1 MGSVLR
7 TMVRSMVWRMGWCVL
22 VALLDLVKEIVVVLL
37 SVLVVELV
45 VITWLALYPGVLYL
59 VGNQSTLG
67 CSLVLDT
74 TETG

>member
-1 MGSVLR
+1 MESVLR
-7 TMVRSMVWRMGWCVL
+7 TMERSMVWRMGWCVL
-22 VALLDLVKEIVVVLL
+22 VALLDLVKEIVVDLL
-37 SVLVVELV
+37 SVLVVEL

-59 VGNQSTLG
+59 VGNQSTQG